1 MEVELEASDA
11 RAGKTYGARLR
22 FGHEVSP
29 LVEFDYRE
37 VADNR
42 GSLAWC
48 SALADRTRELA
59 WVLRSA
65 QRAQGTADG
74 GARGAPP
81 GLDRLGGPQRVP
93 GPRPR
98 QRHPARHPL
107 EPPDRRLQVPGR
119 PRARPDGPRHRARCP
134 RR

>member
-1 MEVELEASDA
+1 VFAGGSYDEVARWLWNFLTAHAKRVDPRMEVELEASDA

-74 GARGAPP
+74 GAR
-81 GLDRLGGPQRVP
+81 
-93 GPRPR
+93 
-98 QRHPARHPL
+98 
-107 EPPDRRLQVPGR
+107 
-119 PRARPDGPRHRARCP
+119 
-134 RR
+134 